1 MPKLSDTKIRAAKAK
16 EIPYKLYDSDG
27 LFLIVHPKGGRWWRV
42 KYFWAGK
49 EQTLSAGTYPEISL
63 AKARERRDSIRSQV
77 ANKVNP
83 SSERREEK
91 LAQLTSGARTYRAIA
106 LDEWLPKT
114 AAARSW
120 TAEHVERIRRR
131 FEVHFVPW
139 VGHKDI
145 SEVTEDDITGC
156 LTRMTDR
163 NLIDT
168 ARRARSENN
177 LVFRFAK
184 QRRLVKH
191 NPVTDLLGPDVLP
204 NVKVKHHAAITDPAQ
219 VGPLLRAIDNY
230 HGGFAVRCALRLMPF
245 VFARPGELQWAN
257 WSEFDLD
264 GPEPTWRIPA
274 ERMKMRK
281 YHLVPLSRQ
290 AVAILHELHPV
301 TGPEGYVFPQ
311 VRNAS
316 RPMSENTLNV
326 ALRAC
331 GYTKEQQTGHGFRTT
346 ASTLLN
352 EGHAGRW
359 HPDAIERQLAHVEL
373 NKVRASYNAAEHLP
387 ERRKMMQVWAD
398 YLDGLRND
406 TAKVVSIKRAGSGRP
421 ASSDRQ
427 RKRRERQHSNRA
439 S

>member
-1 MPKLSDTKIRAAKAK
+1 MPKLSDTRVGSAKSK
-16 EIPYKLYDSDG
+16 DVPYKLYDTDG

-63 AKARERRDSIRSQV
+63 GKARERRDSIRSQV

-91 LAQLTSGARTYRAIA
+91 LAQLTSGARTYKAIA

-131 FEVHFVPW
+131 LEVHFVPW
-139 VGHKDI
+139 IGHKDI
-145 SEVTEDDITGC
+145 GEVTEDDITGC

-168 ARRARSENN
+168 ARRARSESN

-184 QRRLVKH
+184 QRKLVKH
-191 NPVTDLLGPDVLP
+191 NPVTDLLGPDMLP

-230 HGGFAVRCALRLMPF
+230 HGGFAVRCALRLMPLVF
-245 VFARPGELQWAN
+245 VRPGELQWAK
-257 WSEFDLD
+257 WSEFNLD
-264 GPEPTWRIPA
+264 GAEWRIPA
-274 ERMKMRK
+274 ERMKMGE
-281 YHLVPLSRQ
+281 YHLVPLSKQ
-290 AVAILHELHPV
+290 AVSILRELHPV
-301 TGPEGYVFPQ
+301 TGPDGYVFPQ

-331 GYTKEQQTGHGFRTT
+331 GYTKEQQTAHGFRTT

-352 EGHAGRW
+352 EQGFN
-359 HPDAIERQLAHVEL
+359 PDAIERQLAHGER
-373 NKVRASYNAAEHLP
+373 NKIRASYNAAQYLA
-387 ERRKMMQVWAD
+387 ERRKMMQSWAD
-398 YLDGLRND
+398 YLDGLRSGV
-406 TAKVVSIKRAGSGRP
+406 AKVVRMKRSA
-421 ASSDRQ
+421 
-427 RKRRERQHSNRA
+427 
-439 S
+439 